1 MSSNAS
7 TPGIASSARS
17 AARKSDSSVEGLSEK
32 TTWWRIRS
40 GKVVDLLEAV
50 DGRVDALHAR
60 LELQRQVERVVARL
74 VQVAAV
80 EPQRLLPRRFPHV
93 ALLAL
98 PRAGVLLGV
107 RTEAPYLPDL
117 VRDLLG
123 DEVGG
128 VAVHGAVARG
138 VDDEVGGQLGA
149 VLHHHRVL
157 GEVVDL
163 AVDELDRAVGD
174 ELGRADVD
182 VVARSAAQVLHEQP
196 RVVLAPV
203 ELEAGGLE
211 AVVEV
216 LVALAHLVVER
227 DLEFGKVPEGG
238 GREDMSP
245 L

>member
-17 AARKSDSSVEGLSEK
+17 AARKSDSSVADLSEK

-60 LELQRQVERVVARL
+60 LELQREVERVVARL

-80 EPQRLLPRRFPHV
+80 EPQRLLAGRLPHV

-98 PRAGVLLGV
+98 PRARVLLGV
-107 RTEAPYLPDL
+107 RAQSPYLADL
-117 VRDLLG
+117 VGDLLG
-123 DEVGG
+123 DQIGG
-128 VAVHGAVARG
+128 VAVHRGVAGR

-163 AVDELDRAVGD
+163 AVDQLDRAV
-174 ELGRADVD
+174 R
-182 VVARSAAQVLHEQP
+182 
-196 RVVLAPV
+196 
-203 ELEAGGLE
+203 
-211 AVVEV
+211 
-216 LVALAHLVVER
+216 
-227 DLEFGKVPEGG
+227 
-238 GREDMSP
+238 
-245 L
+245 